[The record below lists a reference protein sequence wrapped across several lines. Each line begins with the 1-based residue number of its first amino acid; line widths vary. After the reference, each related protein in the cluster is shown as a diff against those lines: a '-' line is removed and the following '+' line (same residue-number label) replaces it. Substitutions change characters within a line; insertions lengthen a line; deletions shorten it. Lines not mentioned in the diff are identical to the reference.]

1 LLAGF
6 LGELAREF
14 KEFPIM
20 FESWKDISNERKTKV
35 YDKNIK
41 VSLLKKLNIF
51 YLLFVLLYKG
61 VIAN

>member
-20 FESWKDISNERKTKV
+20 FESWKHISNERKTKV